1 MDFLQTFDLDLDK
14 EIYYAGETVS
24 GRVLVENTENMRF
37 TGIRLH
43 IRGKAHAEWKITR
56 AGERR
61 TIRQDEHYID
71 DRQTLWGKGH
81 GQEASDDSNHVPI
94 MPRGSHTFPFEFKLP
109 ESALPCSFESKYGT
123 IRYYIRVTLDIPYAS
138 CPQGVKYFTIIGPH
152 IDCMDE
158 RLLTPAQGTA
168 KRNRCSLCC
177 GKGPLLMRGMMER
190 TGYCCGENVR
200 LKVEIQNGG
209 DHEAWARCQ
218 LVQHVEF
225 FINKGVLGLTK
236 EIKHVIAEAESERV
250 APHNSSTLH
259 SLSDR
264 LHVPVCPPTMV
275 EVCGLVQIYYSLQL
289 FLETEQDRDAAEI
302 NLPITIATL
311 PFRIP
316 NTPTPEV
323 HYEEPAETVEGG
335 NYISSEF
342 QLGQVYMGDDT
353 DLDIDRTI
361 IYRPV
366 YVTIRASRP
375 PSVCRSTASS
385 RTNLLQVPGG
395 SRVRNMTRS
404 RENLVVHVNG
414 SRHSSHED
422 LSRLSRVHLD
432 SSEDHGRYSDD
443 DSLGG
448 GARGACGGKAEPE
461 RVPLMSRGSP
471 VREGEGPVG
480 MRTATS
486 AAAMGVA
493 AAAPAATSPPPMA
506 AWVETEQGQC
516 DGQATPIEI
525 VDCRLSSV

>member
-71 DRQTLWGKGH
+71 DRQTLWGK
-81 GQEASDDSNHVPI
+81 EASDDSNHVPI